1 MGVTVFVDRVFKR
14 WRGEMSGRMSVGL
27 VLVLL
32 VGLFG
37 GFLHVG
43 SAMALP
49 DGFEEETF
57 VEVLAPAA

>member
-1 MGVTVFVDRVFKR
+1 
-14 WRGEMSGRMSVGL
+14 MSGRMSVGL

-49 DGFEEETF
+49 DGFEEDLVRTRR
-57 VEVLAPAA
+57 APVQPRRCA